1 MADPFVPLFGYTPNP
16 EATAAF
22 VSTLAK
28 PTLAQAGPD
37 LVLDESRD
45 VFLGHALLAVNPGWK
60 RGSQQIGSC
69 VGWGWALSVDVLA
82 ACDVVLRN
90 EPEAY
95 GGDTLAASVYGFSR
109 VEVRGGPNLGGDGSY
124 GGAAAKAVTQYG
136 TLQLGQQYGGQTFN
150 DQGGTRERQWGRTGV
165 PDELEPYARR
175 HRVQNVAV
183 VKDSTDIAKGLL
195 SGYPTAIC
203 AGIGFSMTLRSIE
216 GVGGYM
222 TPMGSWAH
230 CQMAIGL
237 RWKPRPA
244 IYVENSWGNC
254 YTGSPDA
261 SLPKPFQF
269 SGGWVEFPVIDRM
282 VAGEDSFALA
292 GFEGFKARQLPDDW
306 LRGIL

>member
-82 ACDVVLRN
+82 ACDVVLRK

-95 GGDTLAASVYGFSR
+95 GGDVLAASIYGFSR

-124 GGAAAKAVTQYG
+124 GGAAAKAVTKYG
-136 TLQLGQQYGGQTFN
+136 TLHLGQQYGGQTFN
-150 DQGGTRERQWGRTGV
+150 DQGGTRERQWGRNGV
-165 PDELEPYARR
+165 PDELEQYAKQ
-175 HRVQNVAV
+175 HLVQNVTLVRSFEEA
-183 VKDSTDIAKGLL
+183 AKAIQN
-195 SGYPTAIC
+195 GYPVAVC
-203 AGIGFSMTLRSIE
+203 SGQGFSMTLKN
-216 GVGGYM
+216 GYL

-230 CQMAIGL
+230 CMMFLGV
-237 RWKPRPA
+237 RWKPYPA
-244 IYVENSWGNC
+244 LYCENSWGNC
-254 YTGSPDA
+254 YTGTPDKEVPA
-261 SLPKPFQF
+261 PFQF
-269 SGGWVEFPVIDRM
+269 SGGYVKSETCTRM
-282 VAGEDSFALA
+282 LSGEDSFALA

-306 LRGIL
+306 LKGIL